1 MITVDVCPATLRQM
15 SMASR
20 SKGPFG
26 EGDLVQLTDPKGKIH
41 TIKLTVGKTFHTHR
55 GGIDHTDIIGLESG
69 SVLHASGGSAY
80 LALRPLLDDFVLSM
94 PRGATPV
101 YPKDAARII
110 GLMNVHPGDR
120 IAEAGVGSG
129 ALTCSLLKALGDQ
142 GQLYSFER
150 REEFAKIAET
160 NVATWFGEC
169 PQSWTLTLGDLA
181 TELKETMLDAVV
193 LDMLAPWDCLD
204 AVEKAV
210 APGGVFVGYV
220 ATTTQ
225 LSKLVETI
233 RVTGLWTE
241 PRAEESMLR
250 TWHLDGLSVRPDHRM
265 NGHTGFLVTCR
276 RLAPGSVLPP
286 RRRRPAPGAYG
297 EDYNGPGAEAGIATQ
312 TQAEQL
318 ES

>member
-1 MITVDVCPATLRQM
+1 M
-15 SMASR
+15 SIESR
-20 SKGPFG
+20 SKGPFS

-41 TIKLTVGKTFHTHR
+41 TIKLTEGKVFHTHR

-69 SVLHASGGSAY
+69 SVINASGGSAY

-101 YPKDAARII
+101 YPKDAARIV
-110 GLMNVHPGDR
+110 GLMNLHPGDR

-129 ALTCSLLKALGDQ
+129 ALTCSLLKTIGPS
-142 GQLYSFER
+142 GQLFSFER

-160 NVATWFGEC
+160 NVTTWFGER
-169 PQSWTLTLGDLA
+169 PESWTLTLGNLA
-181 TELKETMLDAVV
+181 TELHETMLDAVV
-193 LDMLAPWDCLD
+193 LDMLAPWECLD

-276 RLAPGSVLPP
+276 RLAPGSQLPP

-297 EDYNGPGAEAGIATQ
+297 EDYNGPGAEADMTPPAPV
-312 TQAEQL
+312 EPL

>member
-1 MITVDVCPATLRQM
+1 M
-15 SMASR
+15 SIASR
-20 SKGPFG
+20 SKGPFN

-41 TIKLTVGKTFHTHR
+41 TITLTVGKVFHTHR

-69 SVLHASGGSAY
+69 SVIYASGGSAY

-101 YPKDAARII
+101 YPKDAARIV
-110 GLMNVHPGDR
+110 GLMNLHPGDR

-129 ALTCSLLKALGDQ
+129 ALTCSLLKVIGEQ
-142 GQLYSFER
+142 GKLFSFER
-150 REEFAKIAET
+150 REEFAKIAES
-160 NVATWFGEC
+160 NVITWFGDR
-169 PQSWTLTLGDLA
+169 PASWTLTLGDLS
-181 TELKETMLDAVV
+181 TELKETMLDGVV
-193 LDMLAPWDCLD
+193 LDMLAPWECLET
-204 AVEKAV
+204 VEKAV

-225 LSKLVETI
+225 LSKFVESI

-276 RLAPGSVLPP
+276 RLASGSQLPP

-297 EDYNGPGAEAGIATQ
+297 EDYNGPGAEAESATQ
-312 TQAEQL
+312 SISEPL